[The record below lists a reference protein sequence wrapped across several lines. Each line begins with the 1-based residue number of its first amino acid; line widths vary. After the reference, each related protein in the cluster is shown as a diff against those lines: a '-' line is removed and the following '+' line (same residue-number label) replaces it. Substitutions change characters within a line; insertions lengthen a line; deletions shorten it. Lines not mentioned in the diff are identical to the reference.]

1 MNKYKKSKKE
11 INEEYQVSEAD
22 KFKEFKVVFLK
33 WKTDMLQ
40 TTVLVRNSRGGFLT
54 TEQLPMKKMLIT
66 LSQDVFLICLQT
78 KNTCCFFYQCF
89 IIYEL

>member
-22 KFKEFKVVFLK
+22 KFKEYTVVFLK

-40 TTVLVRNSRGGFLT
+40 TTALVRNSRRVFLT
-54 TEQLPMKKMLIT
+54 TEQLPMRTTVGLLKVRM
-66 LSQDVFLICLQT
+66 
-78 KNTCCFFYQCF
+78 FF
-89 IIYEL
+89 